1 MDGAGGVST
10 TSIGTDF
17 SCTNTL
23 QSTAIVDIEIFG
35 PSGGPALNHA
45 SASSPSV
52 SPGGSV
58 RFSTS
63 ALTAFIVDGNLA
75 VGVIGGSARVL
86 TTASSKASQGI
97 LCTAIL
103 TERAN
108 DPPLVMATLP
118 VIRKNT
124 QQGD

>member
-1 MDGAGGVST
+1 MST
-10 TSIGTDF
+10 I
-17 SCTNTL
+17 
-23 QSTAIVDIEIFG
+23 AVDWSVFVQLKSVPIE
-35 PSGGPALNHA
+35 
-45 SASSPSV
+45 V
-52 SPGGSV
+52 V
-58 RFSTS
+58 
-63 ALTAFIVDGNLA
+63 LTAPGTVFIVDGNLA